1 MTHLI
6 KTRAMLGQ
14 LADHGI
20 EASRPMRGTKPSE
33 GPDALL
39 VAADGRCWLVVIWG
53 GSSVQAALFDET
65 GTSSL
70 EDAAR
75 ALTAWRQDRIPVAGE
90 PAPDL
95 LILAPALP
103 AAGLPDCLWS
113 EGPEAIPVV
122 TQRDCRKAV
131 LLAQRL
137 LHLTGTVLSA
147 DGIVRWRAATVPE
160 ARIESPWKR
169 KTARRPVDK
178 FAAPLLLDYK
188 QERCARLDLEPDPDA
203 EKLSRDLRLRVIT
216 GVAGCGKTL
225 VLVHRA
231 ALLATHFPA
240 ARVLLVSFNRPLIND
255 LRRRLA
261 RHPAGGRVECLTFNQ
276 WLGRV
281 ARSSAEMMS
290 EREVL
295 RWIERE
301 STSMTSLAKLTTE
314 WLRDELRWMCDHALA
329 DEHYLAAERKGRGTR
344 LSSRQRRELLELLR
358 RYRAHLRQSQR
369 ADWSEWPLTVR
380 ETSPSSPAGEQFD
393 HLLIDEA
400 QFFAPVWLDLLRA
413 ALKPGGHLF
422 LCADPTQ
429 GFLKRRL
436 SWSALGLDV
445 RSRSHKLEKP
455 YRSTRAILEFA
466 RDFYR
471 SRLSEDDE
479 PLNLPAPEWLE
490 VLEPG
495 VPPVI
500 QPGGAGQDQLRHLT
514 HELKTLRE
522 GGVPPGHILI
532 LVAGRAL
539 NAPAVIQHLN
549 ARLGASTASS
559 VRDAAAPAD
568 SIGVAHL
575 MAATGLE
582 RPVVFLL
589 GCDDLIAAE
598 SNPLLTDEERAE
610 RRLDHTRQIYVGITR
625 GMERVVIYSD
635 RLNFTSRNTMIEGFP
650 TGV

>member
-6 KTRAMLGQ
+6 KTRALLGQ
-14 LADHGI
+14 LADDGI
-20 EASRPMRGTKPSE
+20 EASRALRGAARDG

-39 VAADGRCWLVVIWG
+39 AAADGRCWLVVIWG
-53 GSSVQAALFDET
+53 GSTLQAALFDE
-65 GTSSL
+65 GGSSL
-70 EDAAR
+70 EVAAR
-75 ALTAWRQDRIPVAGE
+75 ALMAWRDGRIATAGQ

-95 LILAPALP
+95 VILAPALP
-103 AAGLPDCLWS
+103 AAELPRGVWS
-113 EGPEAIPVV
+113 AGGESASVI
-122 TQRDCRKAV
+122 TQRECKKAA
-131 LLAQRL
+131 LLAQS
-137 LHLTGTVLSA
+137 LHRITSTVLSA
-147 DGIVRWRAATVPE
+147 ESIARWRAAAVPE
-160 ARIESPWKR
+160 VRIDSPWRR
-169 KTARRPVDK
+169 KSIQRPADK
-178 FAAPLLLDYK
+178 LAAPLLLDYK
-188 QERCARLDLEPDPDA
+188 QERCARLDLEAGPEA
-203 EKLSRDLRLRVIT
+203 EILARDLRLRVIT

-231 ALLATHFPA
+231 ALLATHFPQ
-240 ARVLLVSFNRPLIND
+240 ARVLLISFNRPLIND

-261 RHPAGGRVECLTFNQ
+261 RHHAGSRVECLTFNQ

-281 ARSSAEMMS
+281 ARSAGDMMS
-290 EREVL
+290 EAEIL

-301 STSMTSLAKLTTE
+301 RPPMTTLAKLSAE

-329 DEHYLAAERKGRGTR
+329 DENYLTAERKGRGTR
-344 LSSRQRRELLELLR
+344 LSLRQRRELLELLS
-358 RYRAHLRQSQR
+358 RYRAHLRQSGR

-380 ETSPSSPAGEQFD
+380 EKPPAALLAEQFD

-400 QFFAPVWLDLLRA
+400 QFFAPVWLELLKS
-413 ALKPGGHLF
+413 ALKPGGHVF

-436 SWSALGLDV
+436 SWSAVGLDV

-471 SRLSEDDE
+471 SRLADDAE

-490 VLEPG
+490 TLEPG
-495 VPPVI
+495 VPPIV
-500 QPGGAGQDQLRHLT
+500 QPGGAGQDQLRRLT
-514 HELKTLRE
+514 DELKALQQC
-522 GGVPPGHILI
+522 GVPPGHILI
-532 LVAGRAL
+532 LVAGRTL
-539 NAPAVIQHLN
+539 TVPAVLQHLN
-549 ARLGASTASS
+549 TRLGASSASS
-559 VRDAAAPAD
+559 VRDDHAPAE

-589 GCDDLIAAE
+589 GVDDLIATE

-610 RRLDHTRQIYVGITR
+610 LRQDHTRQIYVGITR
-625 GMERVVIYSD
+625 SMERVVIYAD
-635 RLNFTSRNTMIEGFP
+635 RLAASQNVSA
-650 TGV
+650 

>member
-6 KTRAMLGQ
+6 KTRALLGQ
-14 LADHGI
+14 LEAHGI
-20 EASRPMRGTKPSE
+20 DASRAMRGSAHQG

-39 VAADGRCWLVVIWG
+39 TAADGRCWLVVIWG
-53 GSSVQAALFDET
+53 GTSLQAALFDE
-65 GTSSL
+65 GAPPPL
-70 EDAAR
+70 ETVAR
-75 ALTAWRQDRIPVAGE
+75 ALMNWRHEKGAAADLRM
-90 PAPDL
+90 PDL

-103 AAGLPDCLWS
+103 PGELPRGVWS
-113 EGPEAIPVV
+113 EGDDTIHVI
-122 TQRDCRKAV
+122 TQRDCKKAAA
-131 LLAQRL
+131 LAQSLHRL
-137 LHLTGTVLSA
+137 TASVLPA
-147 DGIVRWRAATVPE
+147 ATIARWRAAAVPE
-160 ARIESPWKR
+160 VRIDSPWKR
-169 KTARRPVDK
+169 KSIQRPADK
-178 FAAPLLLDYK
+178 LAAPLLLDYK

-203 EKLSRDLRLRVIT
+203 ENLARDLRLRVIT

-231 ALLATHFPA
+231 ALLATHFPQ

-261 RHPAGGRVECLTFNQ
+261 RHHAGSRVECCTFNQ

-281 ARSSAEMMS
+281 ARSAGDMMS
-290 EREVL
+290 EPENL

-301 STSMTSLAKLTTE
+301 RSPMTSLSKLSPE

-329 DEHYLAAERKGRGTR
+329 DETYLTAERKGRGTR
-344 LSSRQRRELLELLR
+344 LSARQRRELLELLY
-358 RYRAHLRQSQR
+358 RYRDHLRQNGR

-380 ETSPSSPAGEQFD
+380 ENPPASLFAEKFD

-400 QFFAPVWLDLLRA
+400 QFFAPVWLELLKS

-436 SWSALGLDV
+436 SWSAVGLDV

-471 SRLSEDDE
+471 SRLSEEDE

-490 VLEPG
+490 TLEPG
-495 VPPVI
+495 IPPI
-500 QPGGAGQDQLRHLT
+500 LQPGGAGQDQLRRLT
-514 HELKTLRE
+514 ADLKALRQS
-522 GGVPPGHILI
+522 GMPASHILI
-532 LVAGRAL
+532 LVAGRTMT
-539 NAPAVIQHLN
+539 VQTVMQHLN
-549 ARLGASTASS
+549 TSLGSNSASS
-559 VRDAAAPAD
+559 VRDDHTPEE

-589 GCDDLIAAE
+589 GCDDLIATE

-610 RRLDHTRQIYVGITR
+610 LIQDHTRQIYVGITR
-625 GMERVVIYSD
+625 GMERVVIYED
-635 RLNFTSRNTMIEGFP
+635 RLLASSNDRA
-650 TGV
+650 